1 MNNRTG
7 LIVGALAVIIALG
20 AFGYWFV
27 LREPEAPSA
36 EIEAIP
42 IEPETV
48 EEEIVEEVVEEPE
61 PEVVEP
67 EPVVE
72 VEEAAAEEEMVE
84 EPEIAEETDEMI
96 PEEPEPAGGL
106 ITWQINSDTATARF
120 ELDEDL
126 NGERITVVGVADQV
140 AGQLRFDPADLSSA
154 EVGVIQINART
165 FVTDNDRR
173 NNAIQNRILQTGE
186 FEFVTFE
193 PTAVTGL
200 PTSAAPGETLEF
212 EIEGNLTVRGTTN
225 PVVFS
230 AVIDYLDGNTIE
242 GTAAAIILYSD
253 FGINVPNV
261 PVIANVEEELEL
273 YIDFTAVPIE

>member
-1 MNNRTG
+1 MKNKTG
-7 LIVGALAVIIALG
+7 LLVGGLAVIIALG

-42 IEPETV
+42 LEPEAV
-48 EEEIVEEVVEEPE
+48 EQAEVVENAEDLPDPAVEVSE
-61 PEVVEP
+61 PEVAEEP
-67 EPVVE
+67 EE
-72 VEEAAAEEEMVE
+72 VVE

-96 PEEPEPAGGL
+96 AEEPAPAGGA

-140 AGQLRFDPADLSSA
+140 AGQMRFDPADLSSA
-154 EVGVIQINART
+154 EVGIIQINART

-193 PTAVTGL
+193 PTALSGL
-200 PTSAAPGETLEF
+200 PASASAGETLEF

-230 AVIDYLDGNTIE
+230 AVIDYVDANMIE

-273 YIDFTAVPIE
+273 YIDFIAVPIE